1 MVLPPDIGLPSDIW
15 RHLPLEAAL
24 ERVAAWASLV
34 EIDADDGHGLLSA
47 ANRRVVRASGLRLTV
62 HGPWEDLEPASTSER
77 RRRQAVA
84 THRRH
89 LEAAAEAGA
98 SCYVVHPDYCERPRT
113 RDRRRLA
120 ALERTLDDLAALQD
134 EFGVPIAV
142 ENMPGER
149 RSLYTAPG
157 DLDLGPLGL
166 VLDTGHAAITGVLHD
181 FIFAPQAQLRHVHL
195 HDNRGPADGHD
206 PHGPLGTGVVD
217 ARLVLAA
224 ARAAGAAVILELLDE
239 QSVRRSI
246 AHLQARGLIDAA

>member
-1 MVLPPDIGLPSDIW
+1 MRLPPDIGLPSDIW
-15 RHLPLEAAL
+15 RHLPLPAAL

-34 EIDADDGHGLLSA
+34 EIDAGDAHGLLSP
-47 ANRRVVRASGLRLTV
+47 ANRRAVLESGLRVTV

-84 THRRH
+84 AHRRH

-98 SCYVVHPDYCERPRT
+98 LCYVVHPDYSERPRK

-120 ALERTLDDLAALQD
+120 ALERTVDELAALQ
-134 EFGVPIAV
+134 EEHGVPV
-142 ENMPGER
+142 VLENMPGTG
-149 RSLYTAPG
+149 RSLFTAPG
-157 DLDLGPLGL
+157 DLDLGALGL

-181 FIFAPQAQLRHVHL
+181 FIFAPEARLRHVHL
-195 HDNRGPADGHD
+195 HDNRGPVDERD

-224 ARAAGAAVILELLDE
+224 ARASGATVILELLDE
-239 QSVRRSI
+239 ESVGQSV
-246 AHLQARGLIDAA
+246 AHLRTRGIVRDA